1 MPIRATAPGQAWDG
15 RSDTVIVRLASQ
27 NRMVTKGYRKGVYDR
42 VGKGL
47 GDWGIGGL
55 GN

>member
-27 NRMVTKGYRKGVYDR
+27 NRMVTKGYQEGVYEW
-42 VGKGL
+42 VGRNEE
-47 GDWGIGGL
+47 IE
-55 GN
+55 